1 MTIIENGTLDAHF
14 SDHHLVFSV
23 LNLKIPKPAP
33 VYIIARNYKDY
44 DSSSF
49 LKDLTQINWS
59 ENTCIDDCNGKV
71 EHFNFHFQYVL
82 NRHAPV
88 KSMKIR
94 YRKCPFVSKEL
105 KQLMSLRNKKR
116 EIARRTGLPDD
127 WQRYRE
133 SRDDVKIKLREA
145 EKDYLQKEIYNNK
158 NRNSMWKAI
167 RNCIPRKET
176 TQPIYTRDIKLLANE
191 FNEFFTTVGARTA
204 ETVKFLANEN
214 GISQMTFTN
223 FNSFIGDEFVLRAV
237 STAEV
242 RKTVFSFGSNKAPGP
257 DKVSM
262 KVIKDALPCILPT
275 LTEIINS
282 SLLTSVFPDDWK
294 EAEVIALLKDG
305 DHEVPNNNRPV
316 SLLIAFSKICE
327 RLVLNQLTDYLVRH
341 KRLSKHQSGNKKFHS
356 TETLNIF
363 ITDAILENMDNK
375 HLTALL
381 LLDLSKA
388 FDSIEHNILL
398 QKLRLIGVS
407 KTSLEWFKSYLSDR
421 RQFVRLA
428 HQRSESRTITHG
440 VPQGSI
446 LGPILFSIYINDLP
460 GIPNSSSLESYVDDS
475 KLFLSFVV
483 KEMGEAVKR
492 LNEDIR
498 MVASWSCNHSLLINP
513 EKTKLLVMGTRQLLS
528 TLPEDFHVTL
538 LGKEIYPVSS
548 AKDLG
553 IILDRSLT
561 YDDHITEVVSK
572 CVAALCQIN
581 RVKHLLDTKTMVTL
595 IKTLVFSK
603 LFYCSSVW
611 SNTSKKN
618 MDRLQKVQN
627 FAARVVTDTRK
638 FDHVTPVLTQLNWLT
653 VTNTLNFKDA
663 IMTYKCLNGLAPTYL
678 FDRFKK
684 RSQLYNSNTRRKD
697 MLQIPF
703 YRSAAGQRSFLYRA
717 VKIWNDLPE
726 VLKSADCVTS
736 FKVLYKKMM

>member
-1 MTIIENGTLDAHF
+1 
-14 SDHHLVFSV
+14 
-23 LNLKIPKPAP
+23 
-33 VYIIARNYKDY
+33 
-44 DSSSF
+44 
-49 LKDLTQINWS
+49 
-59 ENTCIDDCNGKV
+59 
-71 EHFNFHFQYVL
+71 
-82 NRHAPV
+82 
-88 KSMKIR
+88 
-94 YRKCPFVSKEL
+94 
-105 KQLMSLRNKKR
+105 
-116 EIARRTGLPDD
+116 
-127 WQRYRE
+127 
-133 SRDDVKIKLREA
+133 
-145 EKDYLQKEIYNNK
+145 
-158 NRNSMWKAI
+158 MWKAI

-176 TQPIYTRDIKLLANE
+176 TQPIYTRDVKLLANE

-204 ETVKFLANEN
+204 ETVKSLAYEK
-214 GISQMTFTN
+214 GISQMTFTS
-223 FNSFIGDEFVLRAV
+223 FISFIGDEFVSLAV

-242 RKTVFSFGSNKAPGP
+242 RKIVFSFGSNKAPGP
-257 DKVSM
+257 DKVPM

-282 SLLTSVFPDDWK
+282 SLLTSVFRPNGK

-316 SLLIAFSKICE
+316 SLLTAFSEICE
-327 RLVLNQLTDYLVRH
+327 RVVLNQLTDYLVRH
-341 KRLSKHQSGNKKFHS
+341 KRISKHQSGNKKFHS

-363 ITDAILENMDNK
+363 ITDAILESMDNK
-375 HLTALL
+375 HLMAPL

-388 FDSIEHNILL
+388 FDSIENNILL
-398 QKLRLIGVS
+398 QKLRSIGVS
-407 KTSLEWFKSYLSDR
+407 KTTLEWFKSYLSDR

-446 LGPILFSIYINDLP
+446 LGPILFSMYINDLP

-483 KEMGEAVKR
+483 KEMGDVMKR

-498 MVASWSCNHSLLINP
+498 MVASWCCNHSLLINP
-513 EKTKLLVMGTRQLLS
+513 EKTKLLIMGTRQLLS
-528 TLPEDFHVTL
+528 TLPEGFHITL

-553 IILDRSLT
+553 IILDKSLT

-581 RVKHLLDTKTMVTL
+581 RVKHLFDTKRIVTL

-603 LFYCSSVW
+603 LFYYSSVW

-618 MDRLQKVQN
+618 IDRLQKVQN
-627 FAARVVTDTRK
+627 FAARLVTDTRK
-638 FDHVTPVLTQLNWLT
+638 FDHITPVLTQLNWYS
-653 VTNTLNFKDA
+653 VTNTLDFKDA
-663 IMTYKCLNGLAPTYL
+663 IMTYKCLNGLAPKYL
-678 FDRFKK
+678 LERFKK
-684 RSQLYNSNTRRKD
+684 LSQLYNSNTRSKD

-703 YRSAAGQRSFLYRA
+703 YRSAAGQSSFLYRA
-717 VKIWNDLPE
+717 EKIWNDLPE
-726 VLKSADCVTS
+726 VLKSADSVNS